1 MSQSRQHKNFDQP
14 VHNLRAIAII
24 LVVYAHC
31 AAFLP
36 DSRILYI
43 TPDEKNLYGNIFR
56 LFSGGTYIFAFIS
69 GYLSYALF
77 RNTPYIEFIVK
88 KIKHILFPYLFFS
101 LSLLTVSYAKLRF
114 FGVHWHA
121 VRQFDSWNAV
131 AKALLTGGVQGHYW
145 YMPFI
150 FCCFLL
156 TPLILRLKKNV
167 LYSVVLVLIFVPL
180 LIYPK
185 FVKSDLVITF
195 CTCFANYFPSFM
207 FGIVIS
213 AYRNESI
220 DLFHKHIFILL
231 CISAASSF
239 ISIYLTVTNLYG
251 SWTYLLIG
259 AYVSKMPLCVA
270 LLALFNRF
278 NFKCRLIDLIAQNSF
293 TIYFIHCVV
302 AHVFFH
308 KIFNIITSMG
318 ASSCNIVFAFMLSS
332 LIVVLLSLVGSMAM
346 RAVLKS
352 KARCVI
358 G

>member
-43 TPDEKNLYGNIFR
+43 TPDEKNLYRNIFR

-101 LSLLTVSYAKLRF
+101 LSLLTVSYATLRF

-145 YMPFI
+145 YMPFTQNPLHRLCLHA
-150 FCCFLL
+150 FRLFLYHPVTGERMEFE
-156 TPLILRLKKNV
+156 TP
-167 LYSVVLVLIFVPL
+167 
-180 LIYPK
+180 YPAD
-185 FVKSDLVITF
+185 FVK
-195 CTCFANYFPSFM
+195 
-207 FGIVIS
+207 
-213 AYRNESI
+213 
-220 DLFHKHIFILL
+220 LFE
-231 CISAASSF
+231 
-239 ISIYLTVTNLYG
+239 
-251 SWTYLLIG
+251 
-259 AYVSKMPLCVA
+259 
-270 LLALFNRF
+270 
-278 NFKCRLIDLIAQNSF
+278 
-293 TIYFIHCVV
+293 
-302 AHVFFH
+302 
-308 KIFNIITSMG
+308 
-318 ASSCNIVFAFMLSS
+318 
-332 LIVVLLSLVGSMAM
+332 
-346 RAVLKS
+346 
-352 KARCVI
+352 
-358 G
+358 